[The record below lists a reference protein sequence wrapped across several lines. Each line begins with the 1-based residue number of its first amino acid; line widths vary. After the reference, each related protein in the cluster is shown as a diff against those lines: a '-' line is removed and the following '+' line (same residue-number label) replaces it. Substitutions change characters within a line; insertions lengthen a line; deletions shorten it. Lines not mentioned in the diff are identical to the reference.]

1 MQKRILNIFILV
13 LVLNTGNCF
22 ASNDST
28 PTLEP
33 EQLITGSSLLNHNYN
48 TVLYKAGVDVYGRYF
63 SGLFL
68 FKQILADTSYRI
80 VMLSE
85 FGLSYFDFKYK
96 NGNFTVESCQDFLNK
111 PMLIKMLQKDLHLL
125 LSEIENPKKIKTFT
139 GKNIKQP
146 AYKFKYKSDKYY
158 YFYTLNNQ
166 LKKARVKESLFRSI
180 DIHIDGYDKEIPKQI
195 TIDHL
200 RKKLKIHLTL
210 LKIEY

>member
-1 MQKRILNIFILV
+1 MLNVI
-13 LVLNTGNCF
+13 NCF

-28 PTLEP
+28 PTIEP
-33 EQLITGSSLLNHNYN
+33 KQLITDSSLLNKEYN
-48 TVLYKAGVDVYGRYF
+48 TVLYKAGVDAYGRYF

-68 FKQILADTSYRI
+68 FKQVPADTSYRI

-96 NGNFTVESCQDFLNK
+96 NGIFTVESCQDFLNK
-111 PMLIKMLQKDLHLL
+111 SMLIKMLQKDLRLL
-125 LSEIENPKKIKTFT
+125 LSEIENPEKIKKLTGKKIQ
-139 GKNIKQP
+139 QP

-158 YFYTLNNQ
+158 YFYKLNNQ
-166 LKKARVKESLFRSI
+166 LEKARVKESLFRSVEV
-180 DIHIDGYDKEIPKQI
+180 HIDGYEKEIPKQI